1 MRPGSLPA
9 ACDAGSGSSIRHS
22 KDRRAKREMHC
33 SNRAATVR
41 AMSTPSDERLPTRR
55 SDFRVLRAI
64 TTRWHDNDHY
74 GHVNNVV
81 YYAYFDT
88 AVNGFLIEASG
99 TDIRELPA
107 IGIVAETSC
116 RFLRELSFPDTV
128 HAGLALEKLGNS
140 SVVYRIGLFRNEESE
155 PAALGRFVHVYVDA
169 ATRRP
174 VPVPAPI
181 RAALTALDEGYVGFG
196 ALP

>member
-1 MRPGSLPA
+1 MGA
-9 ACDAGSGSSIRHS
+9 ACAAQTGGSIRHS
-22 KDRRAKREMHC
+22 NARRAKRQMHC
-33 SNRAATVR
+33 SNRPATVL
-41 AMSTPSDERLPTRR
+41 AMSTPSDENLPTRR
-55 SDFRVLRAI
+55 KDFRVLRAI

-88 AVNGFLIEASG
+88 AVNGYLIEASG
-99 TDIRELPA
+99 TDIRGLPA

-140 SVVYRIGLFRNEESE
+140 SVIYRIGLFRNEEAE

-174 VPVPAPI
+174 VPVPVPI
-181 RAALTALDEGYVGFG
+181 RAALTALEEGYIGFG

>member
-1 MRPGSLPA
+1 MSESKARQLP
-9 ACDAGSGSSIRHS
+9 
-22 KDRRAKREMHC
+22 EQ
-33 SNRAATVR
+33 
-41 AMSTPSDERLPTRR
+41 R
-55 SDFRVLRAI
+55 SEFPVLRTI

-88 AVNGFLIEASG
+88 AVNGYLIEASG
-99 TDIRELPA
+99 TDIRSLPA

-140 SVVYRIGLFRNEESE
+140 SVVYRIGLFRNEEAA
-155 PAALGRFVHVYVDA
+155 PAAIGRFVHVYVDA

-174 VPVPAPI
+174 VPIPPQI
-181 RAALTALDEGYVGFG
+181 RAALTALDEGFVGSSP
-196 ALP
+196 LP

>member
-1 MRPGSLPA
+1 MN
-9 ACDAGSGSSIRHS
+9 
-22 KDRRAKREMHC
+22 K
-33 SNRAATVR
+33 
-41 AMSTPSDERLPTRR
+41 PSDEALPTRR

-88 AVNGFLIEASG
+88 AVNGYLIEASG
-99 TDIRELPA
+99 TDIRDLPA

-128 HAGLALEKLGNS
+128 YAGLALEKLGNS
-140 SVVYRIGLFRNEESE
+140 SVIYRIGLFRNTETE
-155 PAALGRFVHVYVDA
+155 PAALGRFVHVYVDST
-169 ATRRP
+169 TRRP

-181 RAALTALDEGYVGFG
+181 RAALTTLDEGYVGFG